1 MKRGTHILLS
11 PSTATQFKNSLYFL
25 KLDSYF
31 PWGINYMT
39 LNISYK
45 EDRALFLIVYPI
57 WSEQH
62 DFQFL
67 LELTKV
73 LQNGLFIHCD
83 GLVYYVKGR
92 GHWSWRLSQANGI
105 VCMRHFMRDFPREF
119 DQMAVKGS
127 TGISSCNS
135 KALCRLNF

>member
-11 PSTATQFKNSLYFL
+11 PPTATQFKNSLYFL

-31 PWGINYMT
+31 PWGIDYMT

-45 EDRALFLIVYPI
+45 EDRALFLIVHPMIFNSY
-57 WSEQH
+57 WNSQKYCKM
-62 DFQFL
+62 D
-67 LELTKV
+67 
-73 LQNGLFIHCD
+73 LFIHCD